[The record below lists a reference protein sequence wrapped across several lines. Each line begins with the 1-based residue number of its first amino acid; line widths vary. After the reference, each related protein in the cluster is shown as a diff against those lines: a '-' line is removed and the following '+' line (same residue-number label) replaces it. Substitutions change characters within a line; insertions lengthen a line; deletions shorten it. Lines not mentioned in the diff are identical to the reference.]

1 MNGEPNVFCVV
12 VEGDSSDDDYTGVTK
27 RVTPTG
33 AEYRIVGPLADALRR
48 HDDNWDSA
56 FQRAYGEALNIRAEV
71 PFEFLNAPAGEV
83 DMETYEAVRAMA
95 QEITRLRVLNTEQ
108 EAMLLNQAKT
118 IKKMQAEIDA
128 LRLAHDRY
136 RRLWE
141 DLRRRR
147 GEMINP

>member
-48 HDDNWDSA
+48 HDDSLDSA
-56 FQRAYGEALNIRAEV
+56 FERAYGEALNIRAEV

-95 QEITRLRVLNTEQ
+95 QEIARLRGENDINRAHAVEHYEWLVKEREQ
-108 EAMLLNQAKT
+108 TAR
-118 IKKMQAEIDA
+118 
-128 LRLAHDRY
+128 LRKEN
-136 RRLWE
+136 E
-141 DLRRRR
+141 DLRRARSAYE
-147 GEMINP
+147 GEK